1 MQQTLEAL
9 TLLHGARITH
19 RDIKPENILIQCKA
33 PLSVKLADFSLGT
46 DRSIQ
51 ETFCGSSF
59 YVAPEVVQNAVYT
72 TAVDIWS
79 LGVVVLQYWSGHPT
93 WKAMTK
99 GRGEIK
105 GNTNWHR
112 DLVQIANEMSVSA
125 PCFELVRKMLLIEPS
140 SRPDAKTCLSILS
153 REEVSQETSDRGKA
167 LFGEMTRELT
177 PLQIRALSFL
187 EPGAV
192 EELELKAKG

>member
-1 MQQTLEAL
+1 
-9 TLLHGARITH
+9 
-19 RDIKPENILIQCKA
+19 
-33 PLSVKLADFSLGT
+33 
-46 DRSIQ
+46 
-51 ETFCGSSF
+51 
-59 YVAPEVVQNAVYT
+59 
-72 TAVDIWS
+72 
-79 LGVVVLQYWSGHPT
+79 
-93 WKAMTK
+93 
-99 GRGEIK
+99 
-105 GNTNWHR
+105 
-112 DLVQIANEMSVSA
+112 
-125 PCFELVRKMLLIEPS
+125 MLLIEPS